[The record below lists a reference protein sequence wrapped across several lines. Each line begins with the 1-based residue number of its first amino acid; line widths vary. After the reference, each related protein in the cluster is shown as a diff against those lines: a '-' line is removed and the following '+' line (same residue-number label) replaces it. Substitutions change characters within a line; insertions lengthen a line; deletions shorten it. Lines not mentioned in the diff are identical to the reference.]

1 MRWGFSALTHFILIW
16 VICDFSCSGQI
27 ECHFGCSLLSCL
39 GQKLALPKV
48 MITLMGVKKHKKSVF
63 SFFLVKYAC
72 LICVNCQTMLCV
84 SLWWCVYT
92 RLFFANHAWSN
103 AEAKQQELLQVY
115 RHLLF
120 LRNGCISFLLSF
132 IFEFFPACIRY
143 CKRNIVHLF
152 HVIELRAALAFKKPP
167 TKNIKSNSIPQ
178 TSALWKF
185 WLQQRDLSKGL
196 LLLVSS
202 IVTAVRS
209 LSPNAQWQRKETGVR
224 QWGEAEWKPF
234 LLGDSAAL
242 VFVCAAY
249 QTSTSACIRA
259 CVCCPWVHSCQVE
272 SHSRSSQCWYFLL
285 LIPPPL
291 KCTVPLLGIW
301 RHLFFFFF
309 LQTVH
314 IHCLFSLSPT
324 KPVWHHFYCHTGASC
339 DCNYTSYN
347 PVAVCWS
354 LLERR

>member
-27 ECHFGCSLLSCL
+27 KCHFGCSLLSCL

-48 MITLMGVKKHKKSVF
+48 MITLMGGEHKKSVF

-103 AEAKQQELLQVY
+103 TEAKQQELLQVY

-120 LRNGCISFLLSF
+120 LRNGCIYFLLSF

-152 HVIELRAALAFKKPP
+152 HVIELRAALAFKETP

-178 TSALWKF
+178 TSALWKL
-185 WLQQRDLSKGL
+185 WLQQRNLSKGL

-259 CVCCPWVHSCQVE
+259 CVCVVRGCTAAKLNPIQSLLNADTFC
-272 SHSRSSQCWYFLL
+272 CWF
-285 LIPPPL
+285 
-291 KCTVPLLGIW
+291 PLL
-301 RHLFFFFF
+301 
-309 LQTVH
+309 
-314 IHCLFSLSPT
+314 
-324 KPVWHHFYCHTGASC
+324 
-339 DCNYTSYN
+339 
-347 PVAVCWS
+347 
-354 LLERR
+354 